1 MRLAAPVMA
10 ATFAASLVR
19 AWVPAPAQ
27 RAVFSRA
34 ARLRAQ
40 RATAAPLKAATT
52 EKELLAEVQQLE
64 RSLSASSSR
73 KPRGASTAT
82 VQPPVAVYT
91 ATAPSIAD
99 AELNAADASRAYRC
113 KFY

>member
-10 ATFAASLVR
+10 ATFAATLVR

-34 ARLRAQ
+34 ARLRTVQ
-40 RATAAPLKAATT
+40 AAPPLKAATT

-64 RSLSASSSR
+64 RSLSASSAR
-73 KPRGASTAT
+73 KPRVAPAAT
-82 VQPPVAVYT
+82 VQPP
-91 ATAPSIAD
+91 ATAYAATPSNSVVD

-113 KFY
+113 K

>member
-91 ATAPSIAD
+91 AAPSIVD

-113 KFY
+113 KCC